1 MLPHELF
8 THPLILHPA
17 PAMFSLS
24 LYGAL
29 ILVLAVIVLLA
40 LGLACAVSRPGIP
53 VNTVRLTAPILLED
67 NAPLYDVESMP
78 RGRWGGATGGQWVF
92 QFDGRRYKQER
103 FDAFILRRNEES
115 GVHEPVS
122 HFEVSKWHCNFE
134 MAASPR
140 GSRGR

>member
-1 MLPHELF
+1 
-8 THPLILHPA
+8 
-17 PAMFSLS
+17 MFSLS

-29 ILVLAVIVLLA
+29 FLVLAVIGLLA
-40 LGLACAVSRPGIP
+40 LALACAVSRPGSP
-53 VNTVRLTAPILLED
+53 VNTVRLTAPIFLED
-67 NAPLYDVESMP
+67 NSPLYDVESMP

-103 FDAFILRRNEES
+103 FDAFILRRSEES

-122 HFEVSKWHCNFE
+122 HFEVSNGIVISQ